1 MIDDR
6 LSLPFTIPDLYHGL
20 AHAIGRLRLDQEGIV
35 LEYRIADAVLG
46 ILKSRVHETHIP
58 FDEIESIQFKNGWF
72 RKRIFIQTYS
82 LHSQAAIPGGD
93 DGVIRLKVTRHDKER
108 ALEVISRINL
118 HISESRLER
127 MDNWPETI

>member
-20 AHAIGRLRLDQEGIV
+20 AHAVGRLRLEHEGIV
-35 LEYRIADAVLG
+35 LEYRVADAVLG
-46 ILKSRVHETHIP
+46 ILKSRVHDIHIP
-58 FDEIESIQFKNGWF
+58 FDEIENIQFKNGWF

-82 LHSQAAIPGGD
+82 LHSQASLPGSEG
-93 DGVIRLKVTRHDKER
+93 GIIRLKVTRQDKES
-108 ALEVISRINL
+108 ALETISRINL